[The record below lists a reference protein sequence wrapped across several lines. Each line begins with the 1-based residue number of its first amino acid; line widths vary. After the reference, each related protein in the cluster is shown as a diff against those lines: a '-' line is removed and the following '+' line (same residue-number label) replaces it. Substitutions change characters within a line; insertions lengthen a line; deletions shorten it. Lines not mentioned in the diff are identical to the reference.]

1 MRNGM
6 VCFGYG
12 ALKVQWPRTVNVGA
26 TCCNS
31 MRWRTTLV
39 FVLSTQAAEALY
51 KPGTSL
57 VELLGAENVPKPHA
71 HSPMLVEFFA
81 P

>member
-1 MRNGM
+1 
-6 VCFGYG
+6 
-12 ALKVQWPRTVNVGA
+12 
-26 TCCNS
+26 